1 MVWML
6 QMNLNDYLVN
16 LNLYTGETARDEC
29 PKCKKDNTFT
39 ATNMGSYILYNCYH
53 ADCSLSGKI
62 QEGVN
67 KSSFKTSKAPV
78 VKEEF
83 NVNNHFFVDVN
94 RDERAIKYLKSTNS
108 FDAHLENRITV
119 VYDLKQDR
127 AVFLICKLGAFG
139 EDWHKVVDACGRKL
153 GKYGPKWYRYGSTKL
168 PFIVQ
173 GKQNPKTAVI
183 VEDCAS
189 ACAVSCLY
197 SGVALLGTHLTD
209 QSLECIKE
217 FDSAIICLDKD
228 ASVTSIKVAQQ
239 IKSFIPV
246 KIKILET
253 DLKNLSP
260 RKIKE
265 FFNFD

>member
-1 MVWML
+1 MVWTL
-6 QMNLNDYLVN
+6 LMNLNDYLTN
-16 LNLYTGETARDEC
+16 INLYIGETLRDEC

-62 QEGVN
+62 QEGIN
-67 KSSFKTSKAPV
+67 KSSFKTSKDKV
-78 VKEEF
+78 VEEKF
-83 NVNNHFFVDVN
+83 DVNNYFFVDIDRNEKAV
-94 RDERAIKYLKSTNS
+94 KYIKSTNS
-108 FDAHLENRITV
+108 FDAYLEKRANI

-127 AVFLICKLGAFG
+127 AVFLIFKGQQ
-139 EDWHKVVDACGRKL
+139 VVDACGRKL
-153 GKYGPKWYRYGSTKL
+153 GKYGSKWHRYGSTKL
-168 PFIVQ
+168 PFVVQ
-173 GKQNPKTAVI
+173 GKQNSRTAAI

-189 ACAVSCLY
+189 ACAVSCVC
-197 SGVALLGTHLTD
+197 SGLALLGTHLTD

-217 FDSAIICLDKD
+217 FDSAIVCLDKD
-228 ASVTSIKVAQQ
+228 ASTKSIKIAQQ
-239 IKSFIPV
+239 IKPYMPV

-260 RKIKE
+260 EKTKE

>member
-1 MVWML
+1 
-6 QMNLNDYLVN
+6 MNLNDYLIN
-16 LNLYTGETARDEC
+16 LNLYIGETARDEC

-67 KSSFKTSKAPV
+67 KSSFKTPKSPV

-83 NVNNHFFVDVN
+83 NVNNYFFVDVN

-108 FDAHLENRITV
+108 FDAHTENRITV

-127 AVFLICKLGAFG
+127 VTFLIFRDK
-139 EDWHKVVDACGRKL
+139 KVVDACGRKL

-173 GKQNPKTAVI
+173 GKQNPKTAVV
-183 VEDCAS
+183 VEDCSS
-189 ACAVSCLY
+189 ACAVSCAY
-197 SGVALLGTHLTD
+197 SGVALLGTHLTE

-228 ASVTSIKVAQQ
+228 ASITSIKVAQQ
-239 IKSFIPV
+239 IKPFIPV

-260 RKIKE
+260 RKTKE

>member
-1 MVWML
+1 
-6 QMNLNDYLVN
+6 
-16 LNLYTGETARDEC
+16 
-29 PKCKKDNTFT
+29 
-39 ATNMGSYILYNCYH
+39 MGSYILYNCYH

-62 QEGVN
+62 QEGVS
-67 KSSFKTSKAPV
+67 KSSFKTSKDPV
-78 VKEEF
+78 AKEEF

-108 FDAHLENRITV
+108 LDAYLEKRATV

-127 AVFLICKLGAFG
+127 VTFLISRDKQ
-139 EDWHKVVDACGRKL
+139 VVDACGRKL
-153 GKYGPKWYRYGSTKL
+153 GKYGSKWHRYGSTKL
-168 PFIVQ
+168 PFVVQ
-173 GKQNPKTAVI
+173 GKQNPKTVVV
-183 VEDCAS
+183 VEDCSS
-189 ACAVSCLY
+189 ACAVSCIY

-217 FDSAIICLDKD
+217 FDSAIVCLDKD
-228 ASVTSIKVAQQ
+228 ASTKSIKIAQQ
-239 IKSFIPV
+239 IKPYMPV

-260 RKIKE
+260 EKTKE

>member
-6 QMNLNDYLVN
+6 LMNLSDYLAN
-16 LNLYTGETARDEC
+16 INLYTGETLRDEC
-29 PKCKKDNTFT
+29 PRCRKDNTFT

-53 ADCSLSGKI
+53 ADCNLSGKI
-62 QEGVN
+62 QEGVS

-83 NVNNHFFVDVN
+83 NVNNHFFVDIN

-108 FDAHLENRITV
+108 LDAHLENRITV

-127 AVFLICKLGAFG
+127 VTFLISK
-139 EDWHKVVDACGRKL
+139 DKQVVDACGRKL
-153 GKYGPKWYRYGSTKL
+153 GKYGSKWHRYGSTKL

-173 GKQNPKTAVI
+173 GKQNPKTAVV
-183 VEDCAS
+183 VEDCSS
-189 ACAVSCLY
+189 ACAVSCMY

-217 FDSAIICLDKD
+217 FDSAIVCLDKD
-228 ASVTSIKVAQQ
+228 ASTKSIKIAQQ
-239 IKSFIPV
+239 IKPFMPV
-246 KIKILET
+246 RIKILET

-260 RKIKE
+260 EKTVE

>member
-6 QMNLNDYLVN
+6 LMNLNDYLSTI
-16 LNLYTGETARDEC
+16 NLYIGETLRDEC
-29 PKCKKDNTFT
+29 PRCKKDNTFT
-39 ATNMGSYILYNCYH
+39 ATNMGAHILYNCYH
-53 ADCSLSGKI
+53 ADCDLSGKI

-67 KSSFKTSKAPV
+67 KSSFKTSKKQV
-78 VKEEF
+78 IKEEF
-83 NVNNHFFVDVN
+83 NVSNHFFVDVS
-94 RDERAIKYLKSTNS
+94 RDERAIKYLESTNS
-108 FDAHLENRITV
+108 LDAHKENRITV

-127 AVFLICKLGAFG
+127 VTFLISRDS
-139 EDWHKVVDACGRKL
+139 EVVDACGRKL
-153 GKYGPKWYRYGSTKL
+153 GKYGSKWHRYGSTGL

-173 GKQNPKTAVI
+173 GKQNSRIAVV
-183 VEDCAS
+183 VEDCSS
-189 ACAVSCLY
+189 ACAVSCVY

-228 ASVTSIKVAQQ
+228 ASTKSIQIAQQ
-239 IKSFIPV
+239 IKPFIPV

-253 DLKNLSP
+253 DLKNLP
-260 RKIKE
+260 PERTKE

>member
-6 QMNLNDYLVN
+6 QMNLNDYLIN
-16 LNLYTGETARDEC
+16 LNLYIGETARDEC

-67 KSSFKTSKAPV
+67 KSSFKTPKSPV

-83 NVNNHFFVDVN
+83 NVNNYFFVDVN

-108 FDAHLENRITV
+108 FDAHTENRITV

-127 AVFLICKLGAFG
+127 VTFLIFRDK
-139 EDWHKVVDACGRKL
+139 KVVDACGRKL

-183 VEDCAS
+183 VEDCSS
-189 ACAVSCLY
+189 ACAVSCIY

-217 FDSAIICLDKD
+217 FDSAIVCLDKD
-228 ASVTSIKVAQQ
+228 ASTKSIKIAQQ
-239 IKSFIPV
+239 IKPYMPV

-260 RKIKE
+260 EKTKE

>member
-1 MVWML
+1 MVWTL
-6 QMNLNDYLVN
+6 QMNLNDYLIN
-16 LNLYTGETARDEC
+16 LNLYIGETARDEC

-83 NVNNHFFVDVN
+83 NVNNFIYGHGRYFFVDIDRN
-94 RDERAIKYLKSTNS
+94 ERAVKYLKSTNS
-108 FDAHLENRITV
+108 FDAYLEKRATV

-127 AVFLICKLGAFG
+127 VTFLIFK
-139 EDWHKVVDACGRKL
+139 DQQVVDAAGRKL

-239 IKSFIPV
+239 IKSFMPV

-260 RKIKE
+260 SKTKE